1 MRGEEGDATLEIVLA
16 LVALLPFAAL
26 LLWLLNRPGDED
38 EEELAGLV
46 AETWPHAREW
56 LERDP

>member
-1 MRGEEGDATLEIVLA
+1 MA